1 MARKARLMSYPIMS
15 GSAAPGHQRLQRW
28 CAFLLGMTLL
38 ASASGAAAQADAQ
51 VQRGRAV
58 YESRC
63 VACHSVDSHR
73 VGPAHQGVL
82 GRRAGSAA
90 GYAYSEALRDSRL
103 VWSRTSLAA
112 WLAGPEAVIPGQTM
126 NYSLGDANERA
137 DVVAYLAT
145 LK

>member
-1 MARKARLMSYPIMS
+1 MSNQPKRCHTVHWHTPVL
-15 GSAAPGHQRLQRW
+15 ALVLA
-28 CAFLLGMTLL
+28 
-38 ASASGAAAQADAQ
+38 ASAGGAAAQADAQ
-51 VQRGRAV
+51 VQRGQAL

-73 VGPAHQGVL
+73 VGPAHQGVM
-82 GRRAGSAA
+82 GRKAGGAV
-90 GYAYSEALRDSRL
+90 GFAYSDALRTSRL
-103 VWSRTSLAA
+103 VWNRNNLAA

-126 NYSLGDANERA
+126 NYSLGDTRERE

>member
-1 MARKARLMSYPIMS
+1 MRK
-15 GSAAPGHQRLQRW
+15 PGV
-28 CAFLLGMTLL
+28 ALLLL
-38 ASASGAAAQADAQ
+38 AGAAGACAQTADPVA
-51 VQRGRAV
+51 RGRAL

-73 VGPAHQGVL
+73 VGPSHQGVL
-82 GRRAGSAA
+82 GRKAGTAP
-90 GYAYSEALRDSRL
+90 GYAYSDALRSSRV
-103 VWSRTSLAA
+103 VWNRTNLLA

-126 NYSLGDANERA
+126 GYSLGDARERE